1 MSDNDEHKLL
11 FENMDFIE
19 RIDDM
24 LTKLIDEKLAI
35 KGFTVGSHGG
45 TTITSKF
52 KPDLEIIP
60 KEMVAATTSLL
71 FISRQA
77 ASKILDEDLNLVTTF
92 GANYILL
99 CFLTRNITL
108 GVILAR
114 NLVELDGIQQYIDDL
129 KEIALR
135 ISAIIE
141 TSDIEYG
148 DVFSKI
154 KIAIPDAKI
163 YAITTKEGLPIKIQA
178 ETLDEARLAAFI
190 SAIFNINDLITHEE
204 PEFTT
209 IVGKGESIIIHSIDK
224 ARLLA
229 IAVPTG
235 DNQLLMKYVLRIKS
249 LITEL

>member
-1 MSDNDEHKLL
+1 MPENDDLP

-19 RIDDM
+19 RIEALLDG
-24 LTKLIDEKLAI
+24 LLEQRLAI
-35 KGFTVGSHGG
+35 KGLTIGSHGG
-45 TTITSKF
+45 TIIASKF
-52 KPDLEIIP
+52 RPELDLTP

-77 ASKILDEDLNLVTTF
+77 ILKILDEEIKLVTTF
-92 GANYILL
+92 GQDYILL
-99 CFLTRNITL
+99 GFLTRNITF
-108 GVILAR
+108 GIILER
-114 NLVELDGIQQYIDDL
+114 NLIELDGIDQYIDDL

-141 TSDIEYG
+141 TSDVEYG
-148 DVFSKI
+148 DIFSKI
-154 KIAIPDAKI
+154 KITIPDASI
-163 YAITTKEGLPIKIQA
+163 YAITTREGLPIKIQA

-209 IVGKGESIIIHSIDK
+209 IVGEEQSIIIHSIDK

-235 DNQLLMKYVLRIKS
+235 DNHQLMKYVLRIKA
-249 LITEL
+249 LITEI